1 MINDYGWNDAF
12 QADFAP
18 FEGRGLS
25 PARVLVQQRGRLT
38 LATDE
43 GERQAELSGRFV
55 HEAGR
60 GEHPVAGDWVA
71 AEVRPEGATVHGLVP
86 RRTVFTRKAETG
98 VQVVAANVDIVLL
111 TTSMN
116 ADFSPRRLERYL
128 ANVYESGAR
137 PVIVLTKA
145 DLAENRDEMI
155 AEAEAVAFGVPV
167 LAVSAMSG
175 EGLDALAAL
184 LKPRETAVL
193 LGMSGAGKSTLLNAL
208 AGSEIMATQG
218 ILEEGARGRHTTTHR
233 ELVRLPSGTLLL
245 DTPGMRSIGVFGTDE
260 GVDQIFGDI
269 EALALDCRFNNC
281 KHESE
286 PGCAIR
292 AALEDGSL
300 EAGRWQGY
308 QKLQRELAF
317 EARKEDPALRAAAA
331 KQWINRAKAN
341 RARTKFRE
349 GEKGRR

>member
-1 MINDYGWNDAF
+1 MGDVVA
-12 QADFAP
+12 
-18 FEGRGLS
+18 
-25 PARVLVQQRGRLT
+25 LVEQ
-38 LATDE
+38 
-43 GERQAELSGRFV
+43 
-55 HEAGR
+55 
-60 GEHPVAGDWVA
+60 
-71 AEVRPEGATVHGLVP
+71 
-86 RRTVFTRKAETG
+86 
-98 VQVVAANVDIVLL
+98 VAANVDIVLL

-281 KHESE
+281 KHEAE